1 MRLSTALIAI
11 LFCTGIG
18 TASHA
23 ESDADDIVILS
34 VQPRS
39 ADVRPV
45 IVLRPAPP
53 VQDTARQEGKSHKV
67 ENETLR
73 ASPDNQPAAKAH
85 LDIVLIAL

>member
-11 LFCTGIG
+11 LFCTGIS

-34 VQPRS
+34 VKPRS

-45 IVLRPAPP
+45 IVLRSGPP
-53 VQDTARQEGKSHKV
+53 VQDTARQDGKSRKAGT
-67 ENETLR
+67 ETLP
-73 ASPDNQPAAKAH
+73 APPDNRAGQS
-85 LDIVLIAL
+85 I